1 VMYVGVDVHKKVCRA
16 AMANDEG
23 ELVEEFSFTNSKK
36 GIEDFMMKI
45 EAFGERVLVAVES
58 TANLWIRLYD
68 SLEDHG
74 VQVVLSNPSKTRL
87 IAEARVKT
95 DKVDARILA
104 QLLRA
109 DMLPLCFV
117 PSRMQRDR
125 RQFIRHRVHL
135 VKMRTEVK
143 NRIHALLDKHGLKC
157 PYPTLFSKKGLEWLR
172 SLKLG
177 FTDDAVLMSDL
188 ALLESLS
195 EQIGFMDDKI
205 AAVAVND
212 ERVRLLMTMPGLGYF
227 AASLLVAEICDISRF
242 SSDKRLVSWAGLAP
256 GVQQSGDKTVHGRIT
271 RQGNRLVRWVMV
283 QAAQM
288 ARLHDERFKEFY
300 EKYSK
305 RKGNQKAVVAVAHE
319 MLRIVYFMLKRNE
332 PYRGEKRDLSL
343 RKLNSLERKGI
354 VGLRV

>member
-1 VMYVGVDVHKKVCRA
+1 MYVGVDVHKKVCRA
-16 AMANDEG
+16 AMTNDEG
-23 ELVEEFSFTNSKK
+23 ELVEEFSFMNSKK

-45 EAFGERVLVAVES
+45 EAFKERVLVAVES

-109 DMLPLCFV
+109 NMLPLCFV

-125 RQFIRHRVHL
+125 RQFIRHRISL

-143 NRIHALLDKHGLKC
+143 NRIHALLDKHGLSC
-157 PYPTLFSKKGLEWLR
+157 PYPTLFSKKGVEWLR

-177 FTDDAVLMSDL
+177 FIDDAVLRSDM
-188 ALLESLS
+188 ALLESLD
-195 EQIGFMDDKI
+195 EQVGFMDAKI
-205 AAVAVND
+205 ASVAVND
-212 ERVRLLMTMPGLGYF
+212 ERVKLLMTMPGLDYF

-242 SSDKRLVSWAGLAP
+242 SSDKKLASWTGLAP
-256 GVQQSGDKTVHGRIT
+256 GVHQSGDKTVHGRIT
-271 RQGNRLVRWVMV
+271 KQGNRLVRWVMV
-283 QAAQM
+283 QAAQT
-288 ARLHDERFKEFY
+288 AVRHDERFKEFY
-300 EKYSK
+300 ARYAG
-305 RKGNQKAVVAVAHE
+305 RKDPQKAVVAVVHE

-332 PYRGEKRDLSL
+332 SYRGEKRGLSR
-343 RKLNSLERKGI
+343 RKFKRLERKSI
-354 VGLRV
+354 AGLQV

>member
-1 VMYVGVDVHKKVCRA
+1 MYVGVDVHKKVCRA
-16 AMANDEG
+16 AMVNDEG
-23 ELVEEFSFTNSKK
+23 ELVEEFSFINSKR

-45 EAFGERVLVAVES
+45 EAFGDRVLVAVES

-68 SLEDHG
+68 SLEDRG

-109 DMLPLCFV
+109 EMLPLCFV
-117 PSRMQRDR
+117 PTRRQRDR

-143 NRIHALLDKHGLKC
+143 NRIHALLDKHGLRC
-157 PYPTLFSKKGLEWLR
+157 PYKTLFGKKGVEWLKG
-172 SLKLG
+172 LKLG
-177 FTDDAVLMSDL
+177 FTDDAVLRSDM
-188 ALLESLS
+188 ALLEALD
-195 EQIGFMDDKI
+195 EQIAFMEGKI
-205 AAVAVND
+205 ATVAVND
-212 ERVRLLMTMPGLGYF
+212 EGVRLLMTMPGLDYF

-242 SSDKRLVSWAGLAP
+242 SSDKKLVSWAGLAP
-256 GVQQSGDKTVHGRIT
+256 GVHQSGDKTVHGRIT
-271 RQGNRLVRWVMV
+271 RQGNKLVRWVMV
-283 QAAQM
+283 QAAQT

-305 RKGNQKAVVAVAHE
+305 RKNDKKAVVAVAHE

-332 PYRGEKRDLSL
+332 SYRGEKCDLSL
-343 RKLNSLERKGI
+343 RKLKRLERIAI
-354 VGLRV
+354 VGLQV